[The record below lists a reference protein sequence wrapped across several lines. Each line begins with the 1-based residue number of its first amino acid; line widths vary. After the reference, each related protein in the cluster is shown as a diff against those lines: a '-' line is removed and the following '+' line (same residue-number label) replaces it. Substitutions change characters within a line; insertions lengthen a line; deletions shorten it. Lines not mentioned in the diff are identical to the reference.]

1 MEVLR
6 AGWCA
11 GDANERRLYRRGW
24 TVDNGA
30 ASLGPSGPAALHLL
44 EGHMTPGSN
53 SPTTLAQTS
62 FPKDKIRV
70 VLLEGV
76 HARGAALFKGEGFSV
91 ETSAK
96 SPDDAGLRKMLAT
109 AHVLGIRSKTQ
120 LTAEL
125 LDAAPRLLTIGC
137 FCIGT
142 DQVDLAAARARGI
155 AVFNAPFS
163 NTRSVAELTLC
174 EIIALYRQLHA
185 KSLQMH
191 RGDWDKSAAGAHEV
205 RGRTLGIVGYGH
217 IGSQVSVLAEAL
229 GMRVT
234 YFDVQSKLP
243 LGNARAVRTLGE
255 LLKESDIVTLHV
267 PSDNST
273 HNMIGAKQLKMM
285 KPGAFLINNARG
297 TVVNVDALAAALKE
311 GHVAGAAVDV
321 FPVEPAGK
329 GEAFSSPL
337 CGLANVILTPHIGG
351 STEEAQETI
360 ALDVAEKLL
369 KFVNVGSTA
378 GAVNVP
384 QVDLPDQGGSD
395 EEDDVRGRKGG
406 GRRHRILHFHKNVP
420 GVLSKMHAIIAG
432 LGANISAEYLRTHEE
447 VGYVVLDVDPTD
459 GEKVLAGLRA
469 IPETIKVRMLW

>member
-1 MEVLR
+1 
-6 AGWCA
+6 
-11 GDANERRLYRRGW
+11 
-24 TVDNGA
+24 
-30 ASLGPSGPAALHLL
+30 
-44 EGHMTPGSN
+44 MTPAHSSGGN
-53 SPTTLAQTS
+53 SPTS

-76 HARGAALFKGEGFSV
+76 HPRGTAMFKGEGFSV

-96 SPDDAGLRKMLAT
+96 SPDEASLRKMLAN

-125 LDAAPRLLTIGC
+125 LEAAPRLLTVGC

-142 DQVDLAAARARGI
+142 DQVDLEAARAKGI
-155 AVFNAPFS
+155 PVFNAPFS

-191 RGDWDKSAAGAHEV
+191 KGEWDKSAAGAHEV

-229 GMRVT
+229 GMRVI

-243 LGNARAVRTLGE
+243 LGNARSVRSLGE
-255 LLKESDIVTLHV
+255 LLKDADIVTLHV
-267 PSDNST
+267 PNDAST
-273 HNMIGAKQLKMM
+273 HNMIGTKQLKMM

-297 TVVNVDALAAALKE
+297 SVVNVDALAAALKE
-311 GHVAGAAVDV
+311 GQIGGAAVDV

-329 GEAFSSPL
+329 GETFASPL

-360 ALDVAEKLL
+360 AVDVVEKLL

-395 EEDDVRGRKGG
+395 DDEDSRGKKGS
-406 GRRHRILHFHKNVP
+406 RRHRILHFHKNVP

-432 LGANISAEYLRTHEE
+432 MGANISGEYLRTQDD

-469 IPETIKVRMLW
+469 VPETIKVRMLW